1 MLFIKRA
8 GFAFAF
14 LVAGVNAISAQNAD
28 STCAPITIRSDPAAV
43 VQSCTQALA
52 TPDLTKEQRATLLF
66 YRGRGHKALEQLTAA
81 EADFNAGL
89 ALAPDNVGLN
99 IFVGWVAFDRRDFD
113 AFDRIV
119 AKLLERFP
127 NESAVHD
134 LAGIAAEQRKDRDSA
149 LREYNKAL
157 ELDPQSIMALD
168 HRGHLYWRNSA
179 LRAALADY
187 HALAVSK
194 DRAIDDKYTYFNGL
208 KISYRTYARLSE
220 VQLIENFG
228 HSEPTEKQLAEFV
241 RVEPGPVSYG
251 WWGVYCLR
259 RSQFD
264 CAQEK
269 FEKALTYAPDFWFL
283 HSRLS
288 DTLLYMK
295 QYDAALQSIDRAIAL
310 NPKSGP
316 LHYQRA
322 LTLRELKRV
331 DEAIKEAVASI
342 HIEPAFMN
350 RLGPNLIKLGYLQPE
365 ASGSNLVPM
374 FDDALRACMLDERCW

>member
-1 MLFIKRA
+1 MFFSKRA
-8 GFAFAF
+8 GF
-14 LVAGVNAISAQNAD
+14 VAVVLATSLHAASAQDAG
-28 STCAPITIRSDPAAV
+28 SACAPITIRSDPAAV
-43 VQSCTQALA
+43 VQACTQALA
-52 TPDLTKEQRATLLF
+52 AADLTKQQRATLLF
-66 YRGRGHKALEQLTAA
+66 YRGRGHKALEHLSAA
-81 EADFNAGL
+81 ETDFNAGL
-89 ALAPDNVGLN
+89 ALAPDHVGLN
-99 IFVGWVAFDRRDFD
+99 IFIGWDAFDRRDFD
-113 AFDRIV
+113 GFNRIV

-134 LAGIAAEQRKDRDSA
+134 LAGVAAEQRKDRDTA
-149 LREYNKAL
+149 LSEYNKAL
-157 ELDPQSIMALD
+157 ELDQQSVMALD

-187 HALAVSK
+187 HTLAVSK
-194 DRAIDDKYTYFNGL
+194 DRAVDDKYTYFNGL
-208 KISYRTYARLSE
+208 KISYRTNARLSE
-220 VQLIENFG
+220 VQLLENFG

-241 RVEPGPVSYG
+241 RVEPGAVSYG

-259 RSQFD
+259 RSQLD

-269 FEKALTYAPDFWFL
+269 LEKALTYAPDFWFL

-288 DTLLYMK
+288 DTLLYKK
-295 QYDAALQSIDRAIAL
+295 QYDAALRSIDRAIAL

-342 HIEPAFMN
+342 HIEPAFMT
-350 RLGPNLIKLGYLQPE
+350 RLGPDLIKLGYLQPE
-365 ASGSNLVPM
+365 TSGSNLVPM